1 MSTTVYRLK
10 RSQIEILGGFY
21 ALLFHSYFRDFK
33 EPSCFPVY
41 VSLFSQIF
49 QIFHAGLK
57 KGPVLFGCGT
67 MLKLIL
73 MTELNPQIC
82 LVKFSDL
89 SLPSHQL

>member
-1 MSTTVYRLK
+1 MFYCLRVTV
-10 RSQIEILGGFY
+10 QP
-21 ALLFHSYFRDFK
+21 DF
-33 EPSCFPVY
+33 SDFPCR
-41 VSLFSQIF
+41 F
-49 QIFHAGLK
+49 K

-73 MTELNPQIC
+73 MTELNPQMC